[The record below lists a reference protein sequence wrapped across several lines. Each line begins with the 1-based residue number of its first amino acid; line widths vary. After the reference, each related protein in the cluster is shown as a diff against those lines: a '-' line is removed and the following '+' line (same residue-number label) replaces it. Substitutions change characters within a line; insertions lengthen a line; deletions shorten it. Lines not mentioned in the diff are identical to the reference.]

1 MRTMKKI
8 RDSYVLK
15 HVLFLIIFS
24 VTVNHF
30 TRQTCTQIPEKKREI
45 EVGLRPSMPR
55 QDSSIFLDYRGEMV
69 NNVIWKVAPKDF
81 NGEQYSRKS
90 PFVFVGGHPRSGTTL
105 MRSMF
110 DVHQDIHCGEE
121 THIIPKVLGQRAQ
134 MFHNFKSAKAIE
146 FMSESVINAAIADFI
161 AEIIVKHGPEPKKV
175 YCDKDPFN
183 LSHMIYLSELFPNA
197 KFIFMLRDGR
207 ASAHSVV
214 TRKVGIGNVDITN
227 YRDVLTKWNEAVQQ
241 MYAQCLHLP
250 DKCLMVKYE
259 DLVLHPRSMLKHI
272 LNFVGLEWDE
282 VVMEH
287 EKHMDHVGL
296 SGVERSTDQVVK
308 PLYIDSLNAWV
319 GHLPADVETD
329 IEEIAPMIKILGYST
344 NKDPYY
350 GRPDWEVTE
359 KYNKW
364 LASQDPKAV
373 KNAPPELTEEELR
386 ANEKQ
391 ANERKNIKK
400 QIEANGDKPRRN
412 KKSEILQAL
421 GKSQANQLPP
431 HF

>member
-1 MRTMKKI
+1 
-8 RDSYVLK
+8 
-15 HVLFLIIFS
+15 
-24 VTVNHF
+24 
-30 TRQTCTQIPEKKREI
+30 
-45 EVGLRPSMPR
+45 
-55 QDSSIFLDYRGEMV
+55 
-69 NNVIWKVAPKDF
+69 
-81 NGEQYSRKS
+81 
-90 PFVFVGGHPRSGTTL
+90 
-105 MRSMF
+105 
-110 DVHQDIHCGEE
+110 
-121 THIIPKVLGQRAQ
+121 
-134 MFHNFKSAKAIE
+134 
-146 FMSESVINAAIADFI
+146 
-161 AEIIVKHGPEPKKV
+161 
-175 YCDKDPFN
+175 
-183 LSHMIYLSELFPNA
+183 MIYLSELFPNA